1 MPEEFPD
8 FKNLQMKSER
18 LERCKELK
26 MFTSDVFYLLKAL
39 GLIYKMPAENSI
51 GAQKKPH
58 FDKVCKAMVTK
69 FKKANGLKAD
79 GVVD

>member
-1 MPEEFPD
+1 
-8 FKNLQMKSER
+8 
-18 LERCKELK
+18 
-26 MFTSDVFYLLKAL
+26 MFTSDVFYLQKAL
-39 GLIYKMPAENSI
+39 GLIYKMPAENSKD

-69 FKKANGLKAD
+69 FKKANGLQAD